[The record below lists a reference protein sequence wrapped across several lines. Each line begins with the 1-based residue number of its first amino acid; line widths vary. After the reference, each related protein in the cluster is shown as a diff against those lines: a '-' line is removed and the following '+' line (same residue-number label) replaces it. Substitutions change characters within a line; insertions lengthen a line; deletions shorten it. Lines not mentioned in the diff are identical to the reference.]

1 MLNRAVVI
9 VLLIS
14 PLLCQGQQSDLLDN
28 FLATSPVQSSTARV
42 KLNDHISRLYA
53 KRSQKELSFLH
64 KIFWATQKRFLK
76 TYTPYEPF
84 GELFESGK
92 YDCLTA
98 TSLYSILL
106 NEFNFDYSIVE
117 TNYHIFILVNT
128 RQGEVL
134 LETTD
139 RYDGF
144 VQDKAE
150 IEKRIGTYRQNSVA
164 SSNVKSN
171 YYLYSFDLYKK
182 INSAQIA
189 GLLHFNQAVKAFNN
203 QDWRASAEQL
213 DIARRTYDSQ
223 RIKELATLLIQ
234 SVPVEETDLRKDIIQ
249 RFKDYWMQDQQTI
262 AAKR

>member
-1 MLNRAVVI
+1 MLKRVVAI
-9 VLLIS
+9 ILLIL
-14 PLLCQGQQSDLLDN
+14 PLLGWGQQSDLLEN
-28 FLATSPVQSSTARV
+28 FLATSTVQSASAHER
-42 KLNDHISRLYA
+42 LRDHIQHLRT
-53 KRSQKELSFLH
+53 KQSQKELSFLH
-64 KIFWATQKRFLK
+64 RIFWTTQKRFLK

-106 NEFNFDYSIVE
+106 SEFGFDYSIVE
-117 TNYHIFILVNT
+117 TNYHIFIVVNT
-128 RQGEVL
+128 LQGEVL

-139 RYDGF
+139 RYHGF

-150 IEKRIGTYRQNSVA
+150 IEKRIGTYRQNRIA

-182 INSAQIA
+182 INPSQVI
-189 GLLHFNQAVKAFNN
+189 GLLHFNQAVKAFNK
-203 QDWRASAEQL
+203 QQWLASAEQL

-223 RIKELATLLIQ
+223 RTKELANLLIQ
-234 SVPVEETDLRKDIIQ
+234 SIPAEETELRKNIIQ